1 MTSIITYNIDF
12 IENLSKNIDTILDE
26 KTINCLLEIKKNNKF
41 ITQTNPLILGYN
53 MNKETANNWR
63 DEKENNSKNSLDKFK
78 DEINSAL
85 NKLTNA
91 NIKKIE
97 DIITNSIVSI
107 INNIDK
113 DIFRKEALEI
123 IFNKSIEQH
132 NYSKLYVSII
142 SLLINKFGNV
152 FSEELIVKIDNFYQE
167 NIIKNFKNSANYEEM
182 CKNNKEKHNLLGT
195 FIFIGELY
203 KKNIIDKLLV
213 IKYLDILSDY
223 ILNSK
228 DELDKY
234 VECYVNLIEIIGKK
248 LESEDNEK
256 FSNIILILNNIN
268 NDKQRF
274 KSRLRFLVLDLIEL
288 HINNWEK

>member
-12 IENLSKNIDTILDE
+12 IENLSKNIDTILDD

-41 ITQTNPLILGYN
+41 ITQTNPLVLVYN
-53 MNKETANNWR
+53 MNKDTANNWR
-63 DEKENNSKNSLDKFK
+63 NEKENNSKNTFNAFK

-85 NKLTNA
+85 NKLTNG
-91 NIKKIE
+91 NIRKIE
-97 DIITNSIVSI
+97 EIITKSIDLI
-107 INNIDK
+107 IDDGNK

-132 NYSKLYVSII
+132 TYSKLYVSIV
-142 SLLINKFGNV
+142 SLLINKFGNI
-152 FSEELIVKIDNFYQE
+152 FSEELIDKIGNFYRE
-167 NIIKNFKNSANYEEM
+167 NIIKNFKNNADYEEM

-203 KKNIIDKLLV
+203 KKSIINKLLV
-213 IKYLDILSDY
+213 IKYLDTLSDY

-248 LESEDNEK
+248 LEYEDKEK
-256 FSNIILILNNIN
+256 FQSILLILNKIN
-268 NDKQRF
+268 TDKKKF